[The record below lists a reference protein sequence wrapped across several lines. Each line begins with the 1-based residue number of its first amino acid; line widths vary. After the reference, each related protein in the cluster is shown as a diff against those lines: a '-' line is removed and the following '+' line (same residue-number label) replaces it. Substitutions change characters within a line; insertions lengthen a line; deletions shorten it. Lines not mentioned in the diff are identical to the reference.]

1 MISLASRDA
10 FVGFKFTAFSAIN
23 ILVVVRIIIG
33 PCLIESSLFFF
44 QSKLIILFYI
54 FLNHMMSFWFDRLF
68 MDDLSWLLF
77 VREKKSSYGNNSKY
91 AKAID
96 IIWLYCWLNWRL
108 YCWLNWKLYCWL
120 NWSLYCWL
128 NWRLNGGLFFIMQY
142 LFFSFFHECSKLMA
156 LGDTSRMF
164 FLCYFFCFFLC
175 HFHLTQNPRG
185 YSFRIYKY
193 AYFNFFNCPLAMTN
207 SSSVNTLFL
216 LCTILG
222 STLSFGYQ
230 TKIALA
236 CLLNFFW
243 YGRMRLHQHP

>member
-91 AKAID
+91 TKAID

-142 LFFSFFHECSKLMA
+142 LFFSFFSWMQQA
-156 LGDTSRMF
+156 YGLGRHVQDV
-164 FLCYFFCFFLC
+164 FL
-175 HFHLTQNPRG
+175 
-185 YSFRIYKY
+185 
-193 AYFNFFNCPLAMTN
+193 
-207 SSSVNTLFL
+207 VLFL
-216 LCTILG
+216 LFL
-222 STLSFGYQ
+222 SLSFSFN
-230 TKIALA
+230 TKSTRI
-236 CLLNFFW
+236 FIS
-243 YGRMRLHQHP
+243 YI